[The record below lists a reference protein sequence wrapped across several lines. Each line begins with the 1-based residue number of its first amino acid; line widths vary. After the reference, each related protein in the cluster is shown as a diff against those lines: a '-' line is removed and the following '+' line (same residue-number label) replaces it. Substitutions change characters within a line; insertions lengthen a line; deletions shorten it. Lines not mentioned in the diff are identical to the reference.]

1 MEKQACRV
9 WNWLLLTMSFLNDA
23 LTFLHKGHG
32 TPDGTT
38 VATSGDDA
46 QVT

>member
-9 WNWLLLTMSFLNDA
+9 WNWLLLTTSFLNDM
-23 LTFLHKGHG
+23 LTFLNKGYSTTEG
-32 TPDGTT
+32 PT